1 MSINVKQF
9 LPRSLLGRSLLI
21 LITPVILIQVVA
33 TYMFFNRHWDVM
45 TARLASAVAGEI
57 AIFADHAERGASQQT
72 LQQLAND
79 MNRSLDLEI
88 RYEDGAKVETV
99 KRHHRDWG
107 SVVAT
112 MLSRA
117 IEERVKRPYDIQT
130 DVREKYVQISVQLK
144 DGVMVVVSPQNRLF
158 SASARIYIL
167 WVIGSSAV
175 LLVIAVLFMRNQIRP
190 IRRLAIAAEKL
201 GKGRDVPFFK
211 PEGAIEVRQAAQ
223 AFIDMRARIDRQI
236 TQRTAML
243 AGVSHDLRT
252 PLTRMKLQVEMMG
265 DTPDARDLKSDI
277 ADMERMIA
285 AYLDFVRGQ
294 GDEPTQRMD
303 LNPILSRIA
312 AAARRD
318 GAAVTLDA
326 APDLSLV
333 MRPIAMERALVNL
346 VGNAVK
352 YAKNVSI
359 RAGRDDQDVM
369 ITIDDDGPG
378 IPPAAREDVFKPF
391 YRVETSRNQRT
402 GGIGLGLPITQDIIH
417 AHGGTIQ
424 LMDGAQGGLQVKVTL
439 PV

>member
-1 MSINVKQF
+1 MSFTVKKF

-57 AIFADHAERGASQQT
+57 AIFADQVERGAPQQT

-88 RYEDGAKVETV
+88 RYEDGAKVESV

-107 SVVAT
+107 SVVAA

-117 IEERVKRPYDIQT
+117 IEERVRRPYDIQT
-130 DVREKYVQISVQLK
+130 DVREKYVQISVQLR

-265 DTPDARDLKSDI
+265 DTPDARDLKSDV

-294 GDEPTQRMD
+294 GDEPTQRTD
-303 LNPILSRIA
+303 LAPVLSRIA

-318 GAAVTLDA
+318 GAQVVLDA
-326 APDLSLV
+326 TPDISLV
-333 MRPIAMERALVNL
+333 LRPIAMERALANL

-352 YAKNVSI
+352 YAKAVSI
-359 RAGRDDQDVM
+359 RADRDDQHV
-369 ITIDDDGPG
+369 IVTIDDDGPG
-378 IPPAAREDVFKPF
+378 IPAAAREDVFKPF

-402 GGIGLGLPITQDIIH
+402 GGVGLGLPIAQDIIH
-417 AHGGTIQ
+417 AHGGTIELQ
-424 LMDGAQGGLQVKVTL
+424 DSPAGGLRVRVVL
-439 PV
+439 PL